1 MLRVLDMPIQRDG
14 AVTRGTRQN
23 LINGL
28 RAKPM
33 SAASVDGILGQ
44 ATNFTERLVDTYEAQ
59 IARGEVGTGGAGRAS
74 EAAILAPRPPA
85 CLMYGRVQSGKTA
98 MMILTSALCL
108 DNGFR
113 VIIVLTADNLALV
126 EQTTNRF
133 KDLNGPRVF
142 SSIRDDV
149 YEWEGQEDEIRAD
162 IRTDGLILVCAKDA
176 FHLPRIINF
185 LQQIEAPSYP
195 AIVFDDEAD
204 AATPDTTLAA
214 RSAGRPTAPQF
225 PSTINRRIIENQR
238 PGEEGE
244 SVGEILPHGLYVQVT
259 ATPFLL
265 FLQRRTSRIR
275 PNVTF
280 VVEPGADYCGGETFF
295 VGFDPAAA
303 RPTPPIVLVPANE
316 AQTITRRR
324 VPDGLAASIN
334 FFLLAA
340 AAKGRRDDSWP
351 TNGFKHLSHTSSR
364 IDQHTVVA
372 NHIER
377 HVTQL
382 RRQLRD
388 EPQEAREQIFATA
401 YEELQRTVPEAPPLA
416 QLLPV
421 VGDIVRQVEII
432 RINSATDVPRY
443 GPRINFIVGGNILG
457 RGLTIDD
464 LLVTYYIREAQ
475 TSQMD
480 TVWQHARMYGYRRPL
495 MPFTRVYLTQRL
507 ATRFKDIHESEE
519 QLRELLRREAAGEDV
534 PIRVAMGSRATRANA
549 TEPSV
554 LQVYRAGLDQ
564 LIPRFIEEDGD
575 QARQIRQ
582 ALLDLDVPLAADD
595 RAARVRTVP
604 LDDMIELI
612 ELVPIRPDDPGRW
625 NVAAITAVIES
636 FRDQYNGLGPV
647 YVRRLEAEPGPEGW
661 LRGRLSGDEIRI
673 IRQAAGPVP
682 ALALM
687 YLGDDEAR
695 PRGWYPTLVLPD
707 GAATYIVN
715 PV

>member
-1 MLRVLDMPIQRDG
+1 MPINRDG
-14 AVTRGTRQN
+14 QVTRGTRQN

-28 RAKPM
+28 RAKPLAE
-33 SAASVDGILGQ
+33 AAVDAILRQ
-44 ATNFTERLVDTYEAQ
+44 AFEFTEQLVNTYDAQ
-59 IARGEVGTGGAGRAS
+59 IARGEVGDRGSARAS
-74 EAAILAPRPPA
+74 EAPILGNRPPT

-98 MMILTSALCL
+98 AMILTSALCL

-113 VIIVLTADNLALV
+113 VVIVLTADNVALV

-142 SSIRDDV
+142 SSVRDDV
-149 YEWEGQEDEIRAD
+149 YEWEGQEDELRQD
-162 IRTDGLILVCAKDA
+162 IRTDGLVLVCAKDA

-185 LQQIEAPSYP
+185 LQQIEAPSFP

-214 RSAGRPTAPQF
+214 RSAGRANAPEY
-225 PSTINRRIIENQR
+225 PSTINRRVIENLR

-244 SVGEILPHGLYVQVT
+244 SVGEILPHGLFVQVT

-265 FLQRRTSRIR
+265 FLQRKTSRIR

-280 VVEPGADYCGGETFF
+280 VVEPGEEYCGGDAFF

-303 RPTPPIVLVPANE
+303 PPAPPIVLVTAGE
-316 AQTITRRR
+316 AGTMTRRR

-377 HVTQL
+377 HITEL
-382 RRQLRD
+382 RRQLRA
-388 EPQEAREQIFATA
+388 PAAEAEGLFATA
-401 YEELQRTVPEAPPLA
+401 YAELQRTFPQAAPLGT
-416 QLLPV
+416 LLPV
-421 VGDIVRQVEII
+421 VNDVVRQAEII

-443 GPRINFIVGGNILG
+443 GPRINFLVGGNILG

-495 MPFTRVYLTQRL
+495 MPFTRVYLTLRL
-507 ATRFKDIHESEE
+507 AIRFKDIHETEE
-519 QLRELLRREAAGEDV
+519 QLRELLRREAAGEDI
-534 PIRVAMGSRATRANA
+534 PIRVAIGSRATRPNA
-549 TEPSV
+549 TEPGA

-564 LIPRFIEEDGD
+564 LTPRFVEEDD
-575 QARQIRQ
+575 VVAQQIRE
-582 ALLDLDVPLAADD
+582 ALIELDVPLSADD

-604 LDDMIELI
+604 LEEMIDLVG
-612 ELVPIRPDDPGRW
+612 LVPIRPGDPGRW

-636 FRDQYNGLGPV
+636 FRDQYNGVGPV
-647 YVRRLEAEPGPEGW
+647 YVRGLVEDPGPEGW
-661 LRGRLSGDEIRI
+661 LRGRLSGDEITI

-687 YLGDDEAR
+687 YLGHADR

-715 PV
+715 PL